1 MEEKKGESDKALEIL
16 KMVEPNPVEGCDNIV
31 LRKLLVS

>member
-1 MEEKKGESDKALEIL
+1 MEEEEGESDKVLEVM
-16 KMVEPNPVEGCDNIV
+16 KMVEPNPVEGTDNIV